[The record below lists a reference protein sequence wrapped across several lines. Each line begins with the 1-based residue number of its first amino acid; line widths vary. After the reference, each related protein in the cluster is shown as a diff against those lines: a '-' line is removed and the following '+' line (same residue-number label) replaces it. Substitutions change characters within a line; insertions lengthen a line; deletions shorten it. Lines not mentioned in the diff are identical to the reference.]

1 MIFPHGI
8 IEFNIENKDL
18 LKKVAAKCPIIK
30 NTGKS
35 GDNRLIRHLFVNNR
49 SCVTSAELLDQ
60 LQVEVEDGLRREGI
74 NVSRTKWSHDEW
86 VLAQPNNRGKE
97 APIHRD
103 VVASQRLRHLT
114 VLIFFA
120 DRDAKGYGTV
130 KLWRNTQ
137 QLYQGHDLIPKDRG
151 EFKNNTR
158 ELANCDKKSGG
169 DGGGIMLKPKKYNCA
184 VFDSRLFH
192 QSQPHTQ
199 TAGRYIIDGQRVALS
214 FFLTLDEFDTPGPT
228 DKKTYLKESEVSIV
242 DLSHLIK

>member
-8 IEFNIENKDL
+8 IQFNIKNKKL

-35 GDNRLIRHLFVNNR
+35 GDNRLIRHLFVNNT
-49 SCVTSAELLDQ
+49 SCVTSADLLDQ
-60 LQVEVEDGLRREGI
+60 LQVEVEDGLRRNGI
-74 NVSRTKWSHDEW
+74 NVSRTKRSHEEW
-86 VLAQPNNRGKE
+86 VLAQPNNRGIE
-97 APIHRD
+97 GPIHRD
-103 VVASQRLRHLT
+103 VVASQLRHLT

-120 DRDAKGYGTV
+120 DRDAKGYGKV

-137 QLYQGHDLIPKDRG
+137 QLYQGHALIPNDLG
-151 EFKNNTR
+151 DFKNNKR
-158 ELANCDKKSGG
+158 RLGKCDEKSGG
-169 DGGGIMLKPKKYNCA
+169 DGNGIMLEPKEYNCA

-192 QSQPHTQ
+192 LSLPHTQ

-214 FFLTLDEFDTPGPT
+214 FFLTLDGFDTPGPSN
-228 DKKTYLKESEVSIV
+228 KKDYLTLSEVTIV